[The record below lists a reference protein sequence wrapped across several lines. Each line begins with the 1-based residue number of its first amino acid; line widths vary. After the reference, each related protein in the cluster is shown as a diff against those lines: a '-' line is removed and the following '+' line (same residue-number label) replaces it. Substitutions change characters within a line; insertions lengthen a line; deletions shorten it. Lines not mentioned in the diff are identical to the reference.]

1 MLSELQA
8 NIQPQTFQVL
18 LNMMDLKGKMN
29 VELMGRWHTGHK
41 TGSESAG
48 Q

>member
-18 LNMMDLKGKMN
+18 LNMMDLKEKMS
-29 VELMGRWHTGHK
+29 ERWTL
-41 TGSESAG
+41 S
-48 Q
+48 